1 MPEIKR
7 FQGRGWRGNRM
18 NNRTSGQNNNKKY
31 HRPELSPHVSG
42 KQSYFTY
49 ATVKQAIIEQVQ
61 NNYQYGYDMTKI
73 LRNEELVDLGP
84 QELRRL
90 VSIKTE
96 SQSKI
101 YEQKGYNIWHEA
113 DIQEWIKRKRKRRTY
128 DCNNEKSK
136 EKMS

>member
-90 VSIKTE
+90 VSIKP
-96 SQSKI
+96 KP
-101 YEQKGYNIWHEA
+101 
-113 DIQEWIKRKRKRRTY
+113 
-128 DCNNEKSK
+128 K
-136 EKMS
+136 EKFTNKRTMIFGMKQIFKIG

>member
-7 FQGRGWRGNRM
+7 FQGRGWRSNRR
-18 NNRTSGQNNNKKY
+18 NNRTFGQNNNQNKY
-31 HRPELSPHVSG
+31 RRPEFSPHVSG

-49 ATVKQAIIEQVQ
+49 ATVKQAIIYQVQ

-84 QELRRL
+84 QEPRRL

-96 SQSKI
+96 AQRKI
-101 YEQKGYNIWHEA
+101 TN
-113 DIQEWIKRKRKRRTY
+113 KRSMIFCMKQIF
-128 DCNNEKSK
+128 KSA
-136 EKMS
+136 